1 MNHSYKKINTN
12 KKTLIRLFPYIN
24 NKNNINDLKI
34 DNDSIHYISI
44 REVADIITKII
55 KKHIYNISNININN
69 ITITDATAGVGGN
82 TISFCKHFKNVNAI
96 EINDTRYNFLVNN
109 INVYNLK
116 NIKLYND
123 NCLNVIADLYHEVV
137 FIDPP
142 WGGKYYKNV
151 NKLLLKISSVK
162 IEIIINNLLNKSIT
176 KHPPKLIVLKIPKN
190 YDLSYL
196 HNQIKSNKIFLY
208 SLKKMYIIIIEN
220 TNTY

>member
-1 MNHSYKKINTN
+1 MNDSYRKINTN

-55 KKHIYNISNININN
+55 KKHIYNVNNIDINN

-82 TISFCKHFKNVNAI
+82 TISFCKHFKKVNSI
-96 EINDTRYNFLVNN
+96 EINIQRFEFLVNN

-116 NIKLYND
+116 NIELYND
-123 NCLNVIADLYHEVV
+123 NCLNLIGDLHHDII

-162 IEIIINNLLNKSIT
+162 LEEIINNLLNKSIT
-176 KHPPKLIVLKIPKN
+176 KYPPKLIIIKIPKN
-190 YDLSYL
+190 YDLLYL
-196 HNQIKSNKIFLY
+196 HNKIKSNDIFLY
-208 SLKKMYIIIIEN
+208 SLKKMYIVIIEN
-220 TNTY
+220 TNIH

>member
-1 MNHSYKKINTN
+1 MSNSYKKINTN

-44 REVADIITKII
+44 REVADIITII
-55 KKHIYNISNININN
+55 VKKHIYNINNIDINN

-96 EINDTRYNFLVNN
+96 EINEKRYEYLLNN

-116 NIKLYND
+116 NIKLYNN
-123 NCLNVIADLYHEVV
+123 NCLDVLANLYHEIV

-176 KHPPKLIVLKIPKN
+176 KYPPKLIVLKIPKN
-190 YDLSYL
+190 YDLLYL
-196 HNQIKSNKIFLY
+196 HNQIKSDKIFLY